1 MAPKSASPSKA
12 KATATKA
19 AGVKKTKK
27 DKDPN
32 APKRSLSAYFMYS
45 NDVREQVKADN
56 PGITFG
62 EVGKKIGEQWAGL
75 SAKEKE
81 PYEKKAAEDKK
92 RYEKEKEAYEGGSKK
107 K

>member
-32 APKRSLSAYFMYS
+32 APKVSDRALRVCSMA
-45 NDVREQVKADN
+45 
-56 PGITFG
+56 
-62 EVGKKIGEQWAGL
+62 
-75 SAKEKE
+75 
-81 PYEKKAAEDKK
+81 
-92 RYEKEKEAYEGGSKK
+92 
-107 K
+107 